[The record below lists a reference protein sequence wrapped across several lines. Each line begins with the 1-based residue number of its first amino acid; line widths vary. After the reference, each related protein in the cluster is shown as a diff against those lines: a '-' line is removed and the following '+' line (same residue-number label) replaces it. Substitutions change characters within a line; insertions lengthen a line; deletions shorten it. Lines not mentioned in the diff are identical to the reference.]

1 MIKRKSLWR
10 CILILSI
17 IQLSSSSIFSQEK
30 PSEILISEDYMGKS
44 IIGILKNLSIKYGL
58 RMEYDKSDIDNK
70 MLSVQFYK
78 ELALDEVLEKLL
90 AGQDLHFMITSD
102 KKVIIKPI
110 GEELRAVY
118 EPTQFDF
125 SFTGKIV
132 DFESGETLPYAN
144 VYVKSTKTGATSNI
158 DGYFTLLN
166 VPSDTSTLV
175 VQYIGYLKEEFHLS
189 PEMLEKGVKIGIQAI
204 GTQLDE
210 VIISDKKEH
219 MMKASEGVSMVKV
232 SPAQLSSLPSL
243 GEKDIFRSLQLLPGI
258 SGTNET
264 SSGLYVRGGTP
275 DQNLVLLDGFTVY
288 HVDHFYGFFSAFNA
302 NAIKDVQLYKGGFE
316 AKYGGRLSS
325 VVELTGKSGN
335 TNKVSGNVGLSAVTG
350 NASIEVP
357 FADGDGTFLFA
368 GRRSYTDIIQSG
380 LYDDIFTIF
389 NGEEEEAP
397 QVAGPGGRGVQGR
410 FAQQQVEPAFF
421 FYDLNTKLSYRPS
434 SKDIVSLSFYNG
446 GDNLDQ
452 SNEFDSS
459 IFGNTGGAGP
469 VGGAQFANST
479 TDLTEW
485 GNWGSSIK
493 WGRQW
498 NDRFFSNAVLAYSNY
513 FSERDRF
520 SEVERTR
527 EDSTFVTRN
536 GTIQDNDLKDVT
548 LRIDNEYLINEKHQL
563 EFGTQITSSKSD
575 FLRVLNDTTVQQDR
589 KDKGLVS
596 ALYVQDK
603 WKPVPGLS
611 INPGIRLSHYDV
623 TNKFYIE
630 PRLSGSYQLIEKLKL
645 KGAWGIY
652 YQFVNRIIQEDITQG
667 SRDFWL
673 LSNEDTNPVGKAIH
687 YIVGASYETNGFLF
701 DVEAYHKDM
710 TGLTEFTERITR
722 RPGPPGP
729 GGGQVSTQDSDF
741 FQGDGYARGVEFLA
755 QKKFGKMTGWVG
767 YTLGE
772 VVYDFPEIS
781 ERPFKALHDQTH
793 EFKVVNSMR
802 LGAWTLAATYI
813 YATGKPYTAPV
824 GGYELTLLDGTQ
836 NSYISI
842 GEKNALRLPSYSR
855 VDVSA
860 TVNIP
865 MGNSQAELGLSIF
878 NLLNHN
884 NIWYKTFEVEEDD
897 VVTTDVTTIGF
908 TPNLFLNIKF

>member
-397 QVAGPGGRGVQGR
+397 QVAGPGGRG
-410 FAQQQVEPAFF
+410 
-421 FYDLNTKLSYRPS
+421 
-434 SKDIVSLSFYNG
+434 
-446 GDNLDQ
+446 
-452 SNEFDSS
+452 
-459 IFGNTGGAGP
+459 
-469 VGGAQFANST
+469 
-479 TDLTEW
+479 
-485 GNWGSSIK
+485 
-493 WGRQW
+493 
-498 NDRFFSNAVLAYSNY
+498 
-513 FSERDRF
+513 
-520 SEVERTR
+520 
-527 EDSTFVTRN
+527 
-536 GTIQDNDLKDVT
+536 
-548 LRIDNEYLINEKHQL
+548 
-563 EFGTQITSSKSD
+563 
-575 FLRVLNDTTVQQDR
+575 
-589 KDKGLVS
+589 
-596 ALYVQDK
+596 
-603 WKPVPGLS
+603 
-611 INPGIRLSHYDV
+611 
-623 TNKFYIE
+623 
-630 PRLSGSYQLIEKLKL
+630 
-645 KGAWGIY
+645 
-652 YQFVNRIIQEDITQG
+652 
-667 SRDFWL
+667 
-673 LSNEDTNPVGKAIH
+673 
-687 YIVGASYETNGFLF
+687 
-701 DVEAYHKDM
+701 
-710 TGLTEFTERITR
+710 
-722 RPGPPGP
+722 
-729 GGGQVSTQDSDF
+729 
-741 FQGDGYARGVEFLA
+741 
-755 QKKFGKMTGWVG
+755 
-767 YTLGE
+767 
-772 VVYDFPEIS
+772 
-781 ERPFKALHDQTH
+781 
-793 EFKVVNSMR
+793 
-802 LGAWTLAATYI
+802 
-813 YATGKPYTAPV
+813 
-824 GGYELTLLDGTQ
+824 
-836 NSYISI
+836 
-842 GEKNALRLPSYSR
+842 
-855 VDVSA
+855 
-860 TVNIP
+860 
-865 MGNSQAELGLSIF
+865 
-878 NLLNHN
+878 
-884 NIWYKTFEVEEDD
+884 
-897 VVTTDVTTIGF
+897 
-908 TPNLFLNIKF
+908 

>member
-1 MIKRKSLWR
+1 
-10 CILILSI
+10 
-17 IQLSSSSIFSQEK
+17 
-30 PSEILISEDYMGKS
+30 
-44 IIGILKNLSIKYGL
+44 
-58 RMEYDKSDIDNK
+58 
-70 MLSVQFYK
+70 
-78 ELALDEVLEKLL
+78 
-90 AGQDLHFMITSD
+90 
-102 KKVIIKPI
+102 
-110 GEELRAVY
+110 
-118 EPTQFDF
+118 
-125 SFTGKIV
+125 
-132 DFESGETLPYAN
+132 
-144 VYVKSTKTGATSNI
+144 
-158 DGYFTLLN
+158 
-166 VPSDTSTLV
+166 
-175 VQYIGYLKEEFHLS
+175 
-189 PEMLEKGVKIGIQAI
+189 
-204 GTQLDE
+204 
-210 VIISDKKEH
+210 
-219 MMKASEGVSMVKV
+219 
-232 SPAQLSSLPSL
+232 
-243 GEKDIFRSLQLLPGI
+243 
-258 SGTNET
+258 
-264 SSGLYVRGGTP
+264 
-275 DQNLVLLDGFTVY
+275 
-288 HVDHFYGFFSAFNA
+288 
-302 NAIKDVQLYKGGFE
+302 
-316 AKYGGRLSS
+316 
-325 VVELTGKSGN
+325 
-335 TNKVSGNVGLSAVTG
+335 
-350 NASIEVP
+350 
-357 FADGDGTFLFA
+357 
-368 GRRSYTDIIQSG
+368 
-380 LYDDIFTIF
+380 
-389 NGEEEEAP
+389 
-397 QVAGPGGRGVQGR
+397 
-410 FAQQQVEPAFF
+410 
-421 FYDLNTKLSYRPS
+421 
-434 SKDIVSLSFYNG
+434 
-446 GDNLDQ
+446 
-452 SNEFDSS
+452 
-459 IFGNTGGAGP
+459 
-469 VGGAQFANST
+469 
-479 TDLTEW
+479 
-485 GNWGSSIK
+485 
-493 WGRQW
+493 
-498 NDRFFSNAVLAYSNY
+498 
-513 FSERDRF
+513 
-520 SEVERTR
+520 
-527 EDSTFVTRN
+527 
-536 GTIQDNDLKDVT
+536 
-548 LRIDNEYLINEKHQL
+548 LINEKHQL

-630 PRLSGSYQLIEKLKL
+630 PRLSGSYQLTEKLKL

-687 YIVGASYETNGFLF
+687 YIAGASYETNGFLF